1 MCTLVFAW
9 QVFETTPLAVAA
21 NRDEALDRPAEPP
34 GVYQTD
40 PRVIAPRDA
49 SAGGTW
55 IGYNAHGLFVAITNR
70 WVDLAGERSRGVL
83 VADALAASSATA
95 AVDVVR
101 EAVAADT
108 YAGFTLV
115 VADDDRAALL
125 EYDGELRV
133 TDLTPGVHVVVN
145 VGADGR
151 FFEPDSRPEV
161 GRQQAKNAEAV
172 RAALRVGDA
181 DEPRLNSGADL
192 DEPRLNTDADFD
204 EPRLNTDV
212 NLDDAGVSPLPT
224 RGGDDLGPRDERAI
238 DWLARAARVLGD
250 HDVGVCVHGDGFGT
264 RSASLIALGRAEN
277 ADNAPA
283 DNPPADRYWFADGPP
298 CRTRFERVES
308 RL

>member
-34 GVYQTD
+34 GVYRTD
-40 PRVIAPRDA
+40 PRVIAPRDV

-70 WVDLAGERSRGVL
+70 WVERTGERSRGLL
-83 VADALAASSATA
+83 VADALGLSSASA
-95 AVDVVR
+95 AVDFVR
-101 EAVAADT
+101 ETVATTT
-108 YAGFTLV
+108 YAGFNLV
-115 VADDDRAALL
+115 VADADRAVLL
-125 EYDGELRV
+125 EYDGDLRV
-133 TDLTPGVHVVVN
+133 TDLDPGVHVVVN

-151 FFEPDSRPEV
+151 FFEPDHRSDV
-161 GRQQAKNAEAV
+161 GRQQADNAEAV
-172 RAALRVGDA
+172 RAALRVDAPAESVWIADDNATHPPSADDGDR
-181 DEPRLNSGADL
+181 DS
-192 DEPRLNTDADFD
+192 
-204 EPRLNTDV
+204 
-212 NLDDAGVSPLPT
+212 DDPA
-224 RGGDDLGPRDERAI
+224 A